1 MQAVVF
7 DLPATQPF
15 AEETIARFG
24 LADRITFTPGDY
36 LETPLPGGFDVV
48 WMSHI
53 LHAERP
59 DDCRRLID
67 RAAGALAPGGLMVIH
82 DFFLNAAMDGPLFPS
97 LFALNMLLGTDGG
110 QAYSFEQVQ
119 AMLTAAGL
127 RHIERL
133 PLETPNDSGLL
144 MATA

>member
-1 MQAVVF
+1 
-7 DLPATQPF
+7 
-15 AEETIARFG
+15 
-24 LADRITFTPGDY
+24 
-36 LETPLPGGFDVV
+36 
-48 WMSHI
+48 
-53 LHAERP
+53 
-59 DDCRRLID
+59 
-67 RAAGALAPGGLMVIH
+67 
-82 DFFLNAAMDGPLFPS
+82 
-97 LFALNMLLGTDGG
+97 MLLGTDGG